1 MNKIS
6 LKIGSKV
13 YYENKEYEISNQ
25 ISTKEIL
32 GKEVEFPYEFKVLKI
47 QNLKSK
53 PDTKEIDISLFD
65 KKEWEEAG
73 MTPKK

>member
-53 PDTKEIDISLFD
+53 PDTIIPQNVKTTFSKSLFS
-65 KKEWEEAG
+65 
-73 MTPKK
+73 

>member
-25 ISTKEIL
+25 ISTNEVL

-47 QNLKSK
+47 QN
-53 PDTKEIDISLFD
+53 
-65 KKEWEEAG
+65 
-73 MTPKK
+73 